1 MIDDKTIRN
10 VLRLLFGGE
19 DYIQMYEIIDHDMI
33 RKPAIRIQK
42 RKELE
47 NYDTSYTV
55 TINWRLLDRFMEG
68 GEK

>member
-42 RKELE
+42 RKEFE
-47 NYDTSYTV
+47 NYDTSYIV
-55 TINWRLLDRFMEG
+55 TINWRLLDRFIDG

>member
-47 NYDTSYTV
+47 NYDTCYTV
-55 TINWRLLDRFMEG
+55 TINWRLLDRFMDGG
-68 GEK
+68 GE

>member
-10 VLRLLFGGE
+10 VLRLLFAGE
-19 DYIQMYEIIDHDMI
+19 DYVQMYEIIDHDMI

-47 NYDTSYTV
+47 NYDESYTV
-55 TINWRLLDRFMEG
+55 TINWRLLNRFIDG
-68 GEK
+68 GEE